1 MSRVTITPPGSPAA
15 SARSA
20 KDAGGAVPG
29 GALPEDDAAVS
40 HDHTLKWV
48 LSDHMDLGETPEPVP
63 EPPPGQPKFVVRE
76 TTPTVLRIPTGAKTP
91 PPFNY
96 SLREKPAA
104 PPLTVTKSLAPAVVS
119 TPGSAPPS
127 IPTASPPPAASQ
139 APAAP
144 RISHLL
150 EATPPPVLKQPAA
163 APPPSS
169 VEAAAPRKTPPPE
182 LPQPD
187 LRPPP
192 EEGIARPPVVEAY
205 LDLGA
210 TPADFFTAD
219 PTPVPGESPADT
231 LAKAAA
237 PVPSPPSGSDAAE
250 ISADSLELLPSPL
263 DEKSSAEAPI
273 PVTTGEPDE
282 GPAVATPVSAEA
294 ADPQAL
300 DAREVE
306 PEAVMMVA
314 DSSEQTFDV
323 SARQIQTPAMPTPPP
338 VPPEAVQPTQS
349 RTVAPDTL
357 KHPVPEPSPPPQVL
371 AATLFEE
378 YQTPASAEDNVP
390 EALARRPLQK
400 RSKPWYE
407 EVFDDD
413 YLRTV
418 PFMTPDQTAREVDFI
433 REALALKPS
442 SEVLDVACG
451 YGRHAV
457 ELAQQG
463 VRVTGLDL
471 SLPLLIRAADHAQ
484 KRGLAVNF
492 VHADMREMTFN
503 GQFDAAYCV
512 LSSFGYFDE
521 ETNLKVAT
529 GISRA
534 LKPGG
539 RFILDII
546 NRDYIVGDLPSRVW
560 WEGDGCVILEEVDFN
575 YHTSR
580 VLIRRS
586 VVFGN
591 GRQSEQEISMRA
603 YSLHEVG
610 RLLRMAGLRVLDVSG
625 SLATKSRFFGAASR
639 NIIALCERHAP

>member
-1 MSRVTITPPGSPAA
+1 MSRVPNTPPASPTAP
-15 SARSA
+15 ARSSE
-20 KDAGGAVPG
+20 DAAGAVPG

-63 EPPPGQPKFVVRE
+63 EPLPSQPKFVVRE

-96 SLREKPAA
+96 ALREKTAVSPMTTASKPAA
-104 PPLTVTKSLAPAVVS
+104 PTVTTAPSPAPAPTPVS
-119 TPGSAPPS
+119 PSVESISAAPPV
-127 IPTASPPPAASQ
+127 
-139 APAAP
+139 
-144 RISHLL
+144 RHFL
-150 EATPPPVLKQPAA
+150 EATPSPVIKQPAA
-163 APPPSS
+163 ASPPSAG
-169 VEAAAPRKTPPPE
+169 EATAPPKTPPP
-182 LPQPD
+182 D
-187 LRPPP
+187 VARPAVGLPP
-192 EEGIARPPVVEAY
+192 EDGPTRPTVAETV

-210 TPADFFTAD
+210 TPSDFFTAD
-219 PTPVPGESPADT
+219 PTPVPGDSPAEPVD
-231 LAKAAA
+231 AATA
-237 PVPSPPSGSDAAE
+237 TVPSPPSGSDAAE
-250 ISADSLELLPSPL
+250 ISADSLELLPAAGDDKASPPVTVSPA
-263 DEKSSAEAPI
+263 DTESKPEAAVVPTVAAEA
-273 PVTTGEPDE
+273 TDSQGLE
-282 GPAVATPVSAEA
+282 
-294 ADPQAL
+294 
-300 DAREVE
+300 AREVE

-314 DSSEQTFDV
+314 DSEQAFEVPGRET
-323 SARQIQTPAMPTPPP
+323 RMPATTTPPP
-338 VPPEAVQPTQS
+338 VPPEAVLATPP
-349 RTVAPDTL
+349 RTGAPETV
-357 KHPVPEPSPPPQVL
+357 KRPPPEQTPPPQVL
-371 AATLFEE
+371 AATLFDE
-378 YQTPASAEDNVP
+378 YQRPISVEDNVP

-433 REALALKPS
+433 RDALALKPGA
-442 SEVLDVACG
+442 EVLDVACG

-457 ELAQQG
+457 EFAHQG
-463 VRVTGLDL
+463 FKVTGLDL
-471 SLPLLIRAADHAQ
+471 SLPLLIKAADQAQ

-503 GQFDAAYCV
+503 GHFDAAYCV

-529 GISRA
+529 GIGRA

-639 NIIALCERHAP
+639 SIIALCERPAS